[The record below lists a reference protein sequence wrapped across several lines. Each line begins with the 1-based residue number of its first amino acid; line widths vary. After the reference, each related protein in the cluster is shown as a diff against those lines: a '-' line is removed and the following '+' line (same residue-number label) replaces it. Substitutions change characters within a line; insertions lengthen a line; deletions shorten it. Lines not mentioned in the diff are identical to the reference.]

1 MHVENIHNEF
11 TEICVQR
18 KSITQKKNITMTQEN
33 KAKMIRFL
41 WNLASAILAA
51 IGTAL
56 GVACTMG

>member
-1 MHVENIHNEF
+1 MHVENIHNEC

-18 KSITQKKNITMTQEN
+18 KTITQKNITMTQEN

>member
-1 MHVENIHNEF
+1 MPVENIHNES

-18 KSITQKKNITMTQEN
+18 KSITQKNITMTQEN

>member
-1 MHVENIHNEF
+1 MPVENLHNEF

-18 KSITQKKNITMTQEN
+18 NSITQKNITMTQEN

>member
-1 MHVENIHNEF
+1 
-11 TEICVQR
+11 
-18 KSITQKKNITMTQEN
+18 MTQEN

-41 WNLASAILAA
+41 WHLASAILAA